1 MTDLERLEALDALT
15 GSVGWQVVLEQIS
28 RREAGALGELLH
40 EKPQAHREVSAAR
53 VRELRWVQDWP
64 GLEAQALR
72 KRLEDS

>member
-64 GLEAQALR
+64 RKEAQTIR
-72 KRLEDS
+72 QQLEDS